1 MKNMH
6 RIPAILLGTA
16 CILCMGAALA
26 DARTTAYN
34 GSGNEPGDLHFSA
47 GIGTSGDSQ
56 IYMDGDDVVITAR
69 DHSKARISPGGDLS
83 ISGKTVAVTDEE
95 RKLLR
100 RYSLGVRDIQTR
112 GLQIGR
118 DALNMVGGIMGVVVA
133 DLFTGGDDDQRIDR
147 DARAKAEPLKQEAR
161 ALCKDVQSERQ
172 VQAALVAELPAFQPY
187 AVIDTKSEHDCHVD
201 DNDIEV

>member
-1 MKNMH
+1 MKNIH
-6 RIPAILLGTA
+6 RIPAILIGSA
-16 CILCMGAALA
+16 CILCMDAALA
-26 DARTTAYN
+26 DARTAAYN
-34 GSGNEPGDLHFSA
+34 DPDDVHISA
-47 GIGTSGDSQ
+47 GVGTFGDSQ
-56 IYMDGDDVVITAR
+56 IDMDGDDVVITAR
-69 DHSKARISPGGDLS
+69 DHSKARISPSGDLS
-83 ISGKTVAVTDEE
+83 IAGKTVAVNDDE

-100 RYSLGVRDIQTR
+100 RYGLGVRDIRAR
-112 GLQIGR
+112 GMQIGR
-118 DALNMVGGIMGVVVA
+118 DALNMVGGIVGTVVS